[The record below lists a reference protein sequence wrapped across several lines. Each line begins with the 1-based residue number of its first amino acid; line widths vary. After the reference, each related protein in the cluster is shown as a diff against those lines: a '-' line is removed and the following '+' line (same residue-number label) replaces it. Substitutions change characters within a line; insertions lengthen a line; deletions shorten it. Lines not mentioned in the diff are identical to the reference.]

1 MIFQTVLHRAIA
13 VSLPILLVLAARLC
27 LRRAPKG
34 FTCALWGVVLLRLL
48 CPAPL
53 SLARPAAL
61 PAAAATLTGALPAMP
76 AATAPIQS
84 GPAAGPGLWDIL
96 PWLWLAGAIA
106 MAGWGLFSYVRLRRR
121 LKEAARLEGNV
132 YLADAVASPFV
143 LGLFRPRIYLPS
155 GLPGRARPYVL
166 AHERC
171 HIRHGDHVAKALG
184 WAALCLYWFHPLVWL
199 AFAAA
204 MEDMEMRCDEA
215 ALRTLGI
222 EARADYCASLL
233 SLAGGRFPGV
243 ALAFGEGRTGSRIR
257 RLARWRRPKAAVYVA
272 AAALCLALT
281 AACAVAMAP
290 GAETAAAPTATA
302 DPAEADTVSV
312 LNADAPRATLLCRLR
327 RGESAVGSA
336 TVDIR
341 ADGGC
346 VGWAIAYE
354 RMAAELTVALT
365 AEDGTLMRSASGV
378 GGSINGDFSGL
389 PAGRYHLSVTN
400 DAGQEFDLQAQ
411 GVLVYWLSAETDGD
425 ITGIPENEE

>member
-1 MIFQTVLHRAIA
+1 MIFRIILHRAIA

-48 CPAPL
+48 CPAPI
-53 SLARPAAL
+53 SLARPTTL
-61 PAAAATLTGALPAMP
+61 PAAAVTLAEVLPMAP
-76 AATAPIQS
+76 AAVTPVQGAQ
-84 GPAAGPGLWDIL
+84 AGPGLWEVL
-96 PWLWLAGAIA
+96 PWLWLAGALA
-106 MAGWGLFSYVRLRRR
+106 MAGWGCLAYIRLRRR
-121 LKEAARLEGNV
+121 LLESAPLDGNV

-143 LGLFRPRIYLPS
+143 LGLLRPRLYLPS
-155 GLPGRARPYVL
+155 DLSAQARPYVL

-171 HIRHGDHVAKALG
+171 HIRHGDPVAKALA

-215 ALRTLGI
+215 ALRALGA

-257 RLARWRRPKAAVYVA
+257 RLARWRRPKKAAYVA

-281 AACAVAMAP
+281 AACAVDMSP
-290 GAETAAAPTATA
+290 GEATAASPTAVA
-302 DPAEADTVSV
+302 DPAQADAVSV
-312 LNADAPRATLLCRLR
+312 LSADAPRATVLCKLR

-341 ADGGC
+341 SDGGC
-346 VGWAIAYE
+346 VVWNIAYE
-354 RMAAELTVALT
+354 RMAAELTIALT
-365 AEDGTLMRSASGV
+365 AEDGTLTRTASGV

-400 DAGQEFDLQAQ
+400 DAGQEFDRQVH

-425 ITGIPENEE
+425 ITGVPENEE